1 MRAMLLVASKFYF
14 YIKENFMRT
23 VGTSAFG
30 VRTPIIRNG
39 DNLVDIVATSV
50 MNVAKDKNFELKDRD
65 IVAVTEAVVA
75 ISQGNFASVD
85 DIAKDVRAKVGAG
98 RVGLIFPILSRNRF
112 VGILEG
118 ISKAVDEIVIQLSY
132 PCDEVGNP
140 LVSVDELY
148 QKGVYTYSKAYTSD
162 EFYNLVGKVEHP
174 FTGVDYIKEYLNVC
188 GKKATVI
195 LSNDPLEILKYTD
208 KVIVASIHSRH
219 RDKDL
224 LRKSGAKVVVGLDDI
239 LNKPS
244 KTHGYHEKYG
254 VLGSNRSTDGHLKL
268 FPRSGEE
275 FALKL
280 QKELKKR
287 TGKTLECMVY
297 GDGAFKDPIGGI
309 WELADPVVS
318 PGHTSGLM
326 GTPSE
331 IKLKYVADNNFAS
344 LKGSKLETAMREF
357 IKNKT
362 KDTKNK
368 KECLGTTPRRI
379 VDLVGSL
386 SDLMSGSG
394 DKGTPVVLITG
405 YFDNLSNE

>member
-1 MRAMLLVASKFYF
+1 MLLVASKFYF

-344 LKGSKLETAMREF
+344 LKGSELETAMREF

>member
-1 MRAMLLVASKFYF
+1 
-14 YIKENFMRT
+14 MRT

-344 LKGSKLETAMREF
+344 LKGSELETAMREF